1 MREFCAARGNASA
14 SASTESARSLLEAS
28 FTITSDDFRRLLES
42 GTLYAVVVPTLLLP
56 LLLGLLFVLV
66 CVCRRRRRMR
76 FKKAQAAAA
85 LGLSLDAL
93 GNGTLTGGGANTFQ
107 SAAFGQPLYNS
118 LTLKTT
124 ASTSCA
130 PTPKL
135 NGGPFAMGMTSMMGA
150 SSSSHGA
157 GTLAEVLNMGSAATG
172 SLARLSKSPSPNG
185 AQTHTLPPGSV
196 GVGVPLLGGGIQ
208 SPHLSIAHCE
218 IGSKSTSATVKSVQV
233 PDYPITRIRYS
244 STLLRIGVH

>member
-1 MREFCAARGNASA
+1 MRDVCAARGNASA

-42 GTLYAVVVPTLLLP
+42 GTLYAVIVPAVMLP
-56 LLLGLLFVLV
+56 LLVVVLFVLV
-66 CVCRRRRRMR
+66 CVCRRRRRMS

-93 GNGTLTGGGANTFQ
+93 GNGGGASTFQ
-107 SAAFGQPLYNS
+107 SAALGQPLYNS
-118 LTLKTT
+118 LTFKT
-124 ASTSCA
+124 APTSCA

-135 NGGPFAMGMTSMMGA
+135 NGGSLSMGMAMAMGVSGHGA
-150 SSSSHGA
+150 GA

-172 SLARLSKSPSPNG
+172 SLARLSKSPSPN
-185 AQTHTLPPGSV
+185 AVQTHTLQSV
-196 GVGVPLLGGGIQ
+196 GMAMLGGGIQ

-233 PDYPITRIRYS
+233 PDYPITRIRYEFEFEYCS
-244 STLLRIGVH
+244 SYRVH